1 MSEHDLSIEN
11 QALPGDK
18 SWERNVIE
26 RLALAALT
34 EQQRARRWN
43 IFFKL
48 LLFIYLFIVLFL
60 FLPKDWEKGGI
71 SAEKHTALI
80 EIEGVIGYDK
90 QASAD
95 NVIAG
100 LRAAFKDPK
109 TRAVILRINSPGGS
123 PVQSGYINDEIF
135 RLRKLHSDIKI
146 YAVIT
151 DICASGGYYIASA
164 AHQIYA
170 DKASLV
176 GSIGTVMDGFGFV
189 GTLEK
194 LGIERRLWAAGEHKG
209 FLDPFSPLRPEDVSH
224 IHGLLKEVHQQ
235 FIDIVKKGRGERLH
249 EDPSLFTGLIWTGEQ
264 GLKLGL
270 VDALG
275 SSSHIARE
283 VVHAERIVDF
293 TEREDYLDRLAKR
306 LGTAAARVLTATPVL
321 R

>member
-18 SWERNVIE
+18 GWERNVIE

-60 FLPKDWEKGGI
+60 FLPKGWEKGGI

-123 PVQSGYINDEIF
+123 PVQAGYINDEIF
-135 RLRKLHSDIKI
+135 RLRKLYPDTKV

-151 DICASGGYYIASA
+151 DI
-164 AHQIYA
+164 
-170 DKASLV
+170 
-176 GSIGTVMDGFGFV
+176 
-189 GTLEK
+189 
-194 LGIERRLWAAGEHKG
+194 
-209 FLDPFSPLRPEDVSH
+209 
-224 IHGLLKEVHQQ
+224 
-235 FIDIVKKGRGERLH
+235 
-249 EDPSLFTGLIWTGEQ
+249 
-264 GLKLGL
+264 
-270 VDALG
+270 
-275 SSSHIARE
+275 
-283 VVHAERIVDF
+283 
-293 TEREDYLDRLAKR
+293 
-306 LGTAAARVLTATPVL
+306 
-321 R
+321 